1 MALSVL
7 PENILDEIRN
17 ARQYA
22 EGRGVR
28 VEVKRRA
35 DVDTVR
41 RLVEIKMAN

>member
-7 PENILDEIRN
+7 NDKFCLG
-17 ARQYA
+17 
-22 EGRGVR
+22 GRGVW
-28 VEVKRRA
+28 VEVDRRA